1 MKRLV
6 LLIVVTLLFAGC
18 GSRSG
23 IVPIPDT
30 SPDTSGGSGGNSN
43 DTPPPSEPTATPG
56 EAQGVYSL
64 VYEDIDL
71 TSYAIVLPN
80 DMYYE
85 IEARTGEDG
94 SVAEVW
100 VLRVGQGRSASGLYT
115 ANLTHFFEGEL
126 MGMSLSAHYVPLT
139 SLSGSIQFRST
150 GATHAFAATALQSS
164 SIDFN
169 VPANLSQ
176 IAGTWQAW
184 GQCDVLTGGAEGGCD
199 PYTLEIN
206 EEGELTI
213 AGHDCAY
220 ATLTPNTSHNYF
232 EVTVPV
238 GEGACNSGTTA
249 GSGAAIEMLLPSGS
263 KRQLL
268 LGGVIDNR
276 PILVVAQR

>member
-6 LLIVVTLLFAGC
+6 LIVVIALLFAGC
-18 GSRSG
+18 GSRSSF
-23 IVPIPDT
+23 VPI
-30 SPDTSGGSGGNSN
+30 PDTSGGSGGNTN
-43 DTPPPSEPTATPG
+43 DTPPPSEPKATPG
-56 EAQGVYSL
+56 EAQGVYS
-64 VYEDIDL
+64 VDYEGIGL

-100 VLRVGQGRSASGLYT
+100 VLRVGQGKSASGLYT
-115 ANLTHFFEGEL
+115 ANLTHFFEGER
-126 MGMSLSAHYVPLT
+126 MGMSLSAQYVPST
-139 SLSGSIQFRST
+139 SLSGSIEFS
-150 GATHAFAATALQSS
+150 GGTHRFTATALQSP
-164 SIDFN
+164 SIDFS

-184 GQCDVLTGGAEGGCD
+184 GMCDVLTGGAEGGCD
-199 PYTLEIN
+199 PYTLEIS
-206 EEGELTI
+206 EGGELTI
-213 AGHDCAY
+213 AGLNCTY

-238 GEGACNSGTTA
+238 GQGACNAGAVA

-268 LGGVIDNR
+268 VGGVIDSR